1 MCHFIDNFWK
11 LPGSMEAEAEAEAEA
26 VFRFSWKRKQKQKQ
40 KQKCTAST
48 SLVPILI
55 PDTINYFQPLTE
67 NN

>member
-1 MCHFIDNFWK
+1 MFHFIENFWK
-11 LPGSMEAEAEAEAEA
+11 SPRSMEVEVEAEAEA
-26 VFRFSWKRKQKQKQ
+26 VFRFSWKRNRN
-40 KQKCTAST
+40 CTAST